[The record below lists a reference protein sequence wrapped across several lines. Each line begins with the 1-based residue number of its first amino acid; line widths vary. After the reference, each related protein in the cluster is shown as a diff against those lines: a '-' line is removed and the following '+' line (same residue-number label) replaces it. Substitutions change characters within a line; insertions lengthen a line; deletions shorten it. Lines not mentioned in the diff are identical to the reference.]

1 MQRYSA
7 GNRFWSRGLWSHGL
21 WSHGLWSHGLWSHW
35 LWSSKRF
42 ASRSTKNQQA
52 LRTRSQLR
60 ESSSYT
66 HHAFDAIATLLN
78 ELFII
83 LKHKIQQFIYVFSCN
98 FPYLSRL
105 SVFNPAPTL
114 EAGAA
119 AHPYGVCHIHRY
131 TAGTHH
137 PSPRCAERSA
147 LDALQAYLGCK
158 KII

>member
-7 GNRFWSRGLWSHGL
+7 GNRFWSQGLWSQGLWFQGLWSHGL
-21 WSHGLWSHGLWSHW
+21 WSHG

-52 LRTRSQLR
+52 LRTRSQLG

-66 HHAFDAIATLLN
+66 HDAFDTTATSLN

-83 LKHKIQQFIYVFSCN
+83 LKHKIQQFICFFSCRLTY
-98 FPYLSRL
+98 FPRL

-114 EAGAA
+114 EAGAVA
-119 AHPYGVCHIHRY
+119 LPYGVCHIHRY

-137 PSPRCAERSA
+137 PTSIAA
-147 LDALQAYLGCK
+147 LDAGQVYLGCK
-158 KII
+158 KFI